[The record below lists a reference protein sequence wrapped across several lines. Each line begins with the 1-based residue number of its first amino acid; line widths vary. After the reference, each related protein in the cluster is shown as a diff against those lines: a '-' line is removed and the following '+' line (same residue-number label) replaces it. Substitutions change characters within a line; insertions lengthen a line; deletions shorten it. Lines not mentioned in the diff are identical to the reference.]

1 MSWDVYIGEFE
12 KNITFNFSPLFRMMM
27 PGGLSQL
34 HGATADEAAAIIWH
48 GCTAEEAATIIW
60 HGFRSLASINEE
72 GGHELCLVGS
82 GPFVRGENT
91 IREGYIVLSELWQA
105 CIEAPPTEKVLVFG

>member
-34 HGATADEAAAIIWH
+34 HGATADEAAA
-48 GCTAEEAATIIW
+48 IIW

>member
-1 MSWDVYIGEFE
+1 MSWDVNIGEFE

-27 PGGLSQL
+27 PAGLSQL
-34 HGATADEAAAIIWH
+34 HGV
-48 GCTAEEAATIIW
+48 TAEEAATIIW

-105 CIEAPPTEKVLVFG
+105 CIEARAGDEVMVF